1 MAMYE
6 LSSYDRIDLNE
17 LHSESVYTSSLA
29 SPQLSSGGNTIEDIQ
44 NNSILNN
51 DGSVRKDTEECAKVY
66 CKRCGRVLQDVTS
79 RILGMGPTCYKLYKK
94 ERDQQINLF
103 CLKGWNRNNSNGNR

>member
-6 LSSYDRIDLNE
+6 LFSYDRIDLNE
-17 LHSESVYTSSLA
+17 FHSESVYTTSLA
-29 SPQLSSGGNTIEDIQ
+29 SPQLSSGDNTIEDIQ

-103 CLKGWNRNNSNGNR
+103 CLKGWNRNNNNGNR

>member
-1 MAMYE
+1 MYE

-17 LHSESVYTSSLA
+17 FHLESVYTNSLA
-29 SPQLSSGGNTIEDIQ
+29 SSQLSSSGNTVEDTQ
-44 NNSILNN
+44 NSSILNK
-51 DGSVRKDTEECAKVY
+51 DGSVRKDTEECGKVY

-103 CLKGWNRNNSNGNR
+103 CLKGWNRDNSNGNR